1 MLNKVAV
8 IGAGFV
14 GSTTAQR
21 IAEKELSKEVWIL
34 DINEGAAKGKALDM
48 YESAPV
54 EGFDSAVYGTSSYD
68 DIANCDMVIMTAG
81 IPRKPGM
88 SRDDLLNTN
97 ANIMKSC
104 MEEVKRTS
112 PNAMVII
119 VSNPLDAMVW
129 LAKRILSDF
138 PSNKVFGM
146 AGVLD
151 SARYRSFIAME
162 TGASVEDIHA
172 FVLGGHGDT
181 MVPVPQYSTIAG
193 IPIAQFM
200 SQEKIDAIIERT
212 KGGGGE
218 IVKHLKTGSAYYAT
232 SSAVVEMVRSIVMDK
247 KKILPVAAELHGEY
261 GIDGLYLGVPAILG
275 KNGIEKVVEV
285 ELNDKNKADLQNSV
299 DAVKGLVDTLIGMGF

>member
-1 MLNKVAV
+1 MGEYRPYILPNFYKYNKGYNMLNKVAV

-68 DIANCDMVIMTAG
+68 EIAGCDMVIMTAG

-97 ANIMKSC
+97 ANIMKTC

-112 PNAMVII
+112 PNAMVIV

-129 LAKRILSDF
+129 LAKRVLSDS

-151 SARYRSFIAME
+151 SARYRSFIAM
-162 TGASVEDIHA
+162 
-172 FVLGGHGDT
+172 
-181 MVPVPQYSTIAG
+181 
-193 IPIAQFM
+193 
-200 SQEKIDAIIERT
+200 RNR
-212 KGGGGE
+212 
-218 IVKHLKTGSAYYAT
+218 AT
-232 SSAVVEMVRSIVMDK
+232 
-247 KKILPVAAELHGEY
+247 Y
-261 GIDGLYLGVPAILG
+261 
-275 KNGIEKVVEV
+275 
-285 ELNDKNKADLQNSV
+285 
-299 DAVKGLVDTLIGMGF
+299 